1 MKKILCAFGFHDVKF
16 KRTWRGYFRPH
27 YYCHRKGCNYWLEQ
41 KTQTTFEIMEEFV
54 VGFTEDDSLT
64 PIDIVAD
71 VTGLTID
78 EVRSCCEV
86 VQVPDKEP
94 DFD

>member
-1 MKKILCAFGFHDVKF
+1 
-16 KRTWRGYFRPH
+16 
-27 YYCHRKGCNYWLEQ
+27 
-41 KTQTTFEIMEEFV
+41 MEEFV